1 MTVRAEAE
9 GCAQAVR
16 DRRTGGDHPGGGV
29 VTIRDSTLAR
39 LLDAT
44 DELVFSGGIANS
56 PVDAILA
63 RAGVSPATMYRAF
76 DSKEALVAA
85 ALRRRHER
93 WLAVWDEEVERA
105 SDDVDRLLSIFSAL
119 ERFHAQRTA
128 ARWCAFLGTSAE
140 YPEPP
145 EPLAAALLEETQA
158 MRRRLH
164 DLAVPVVGAG
174 AAAELAD
181 RLVLVASGGL
191 AMRLRPHAEAGTDVA
206 RSLVAQARTA

>member
-1 MTVRAEAE
+1 M
-9 GCAQAVR
+9 
-16 DRRTGGDHPGGGV
+16 
-29 VTIRDSTLAR
+29 TIRDSTLTR

-44 DELVFSGGIANS
+44 DELAFSGGIANS

-105 SDDVDRLLSIFSAL
+105 DDDVERLLALFSAL
-119 ERFHAQRTA
+119 DRFHDQPAA

-140 YPEPP
+140 YPAPP
-145 EPLAAALLEETQA
+145 QALAEALLEETDA

-164 DLAVPVVGAG
+164 DLALPVVGA
-174 AAAELAD
+174 AAAPGLVE
-181 RLVLVASGGL
+181 RLVLVASGEL
-191 AMRLRPHAEAGTDVA
+191 AMRLRPNAPEGADLARDVA
-206 RSLVAQARTA
+206 RSLVERARTA

>member
-1 MTVRAEAE
+1 M
-9 GCAQAVR
+9 
-16 DRRTGGDHPGGGV
+16 
-29 VTIRDSTLAR
+29 TIRDSTLTR

-63 RAGVSPATMYRAF
+63 RAGVSAATMYRAF
-76 DSKEALVAA
+76 DTKEALVAA
-85 ALRRRHER
+85 ALQRRHER
-93 WLAVWDEEVERA
+93 WLAVWDEEVERGT
-105 SDDVDRLLSIFSAL
+105 DDVERLLAIFSAL
-119 ERFHAQRTA
+119 DRFRDQPAA

-145 EPLAAALLEETQA
+145 EALAAALLEETDA

-164 DLAVPVVGAG
+164 DLAVPVVGVQ
-174 AAAELAD
+174 AAPELAE

-191 AMRLRPHAEAGTDVA
+191 AMRLRPGAPGGAALARDVA
-206 RSLVAQARTA
+206 RTLVEQAQTS